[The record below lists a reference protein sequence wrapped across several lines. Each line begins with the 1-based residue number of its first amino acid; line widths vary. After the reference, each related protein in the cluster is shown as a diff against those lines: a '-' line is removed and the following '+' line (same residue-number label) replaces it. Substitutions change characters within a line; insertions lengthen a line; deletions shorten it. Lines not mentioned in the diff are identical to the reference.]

1 VDVRMPIRVRLFFV
15 LATAL
20 IYLWAARATAQ
31 DAPPPPPETHPIG
44 RFVVDARAAFPKFKQ
59 NPVTATAIGVATA
72 SLPTRTIGL
81 VAGAHWYPKRLGVMT
96 LGLGG
101 ELMTAHASRTQ
112 DPATKDAEP
121 GPTAR
126 TRFSALSPQVSFN
139 FGARE
144 GWSYISGGIG
154 WSSFTVDREDRP
166 FPDAESRI
174 KTINYGGGA
183 RWFSKRHVGVS
194 LDLRFYAVNPQLAT
208 STRPAYPRMTLM
220 VMNGGVAFK

>member
-1 VDVRMPIRVRLFFV
+1 VDVPRPIHIHS
-15 LATAL
+15 LAAL
-20 IYLWAARATAQ
+20 IATLLCLCAARAAAQ
-31 DAPPPPPETHPIG
+31 DVAPPPPETHPIG

-59 NPVTATAIGVATA
+59 NPVTATAIGVTTA
-72 SLPTRTIGL
+72 NLPTRTIGL

-101 ELMTAHASRTQ
+101 ELMMAHASRTQ

-121 GPTAR
+121 GPTAK

-154 WSSFTVDREDRP
+154 WSSFTVEREDRP